1 MEEISQNSVLT
12 ALACILLLSMK
23 EPPPGYM
30 SDIQG
35 KINVFIANLHPLI
48 LLLGIIKG
56 FSDTTRSALKVPKE
70 QMLGWS
76 TICRFVCGRGGV
88 REGGYHS

>member
-1 MEEISQNSVLT
+1 
-12 ALACILLLSMK
+12 
-23 EPPPGYM
+23 M

-35 KINVFIANLHPLI
+35 KINVFIANMHPLI

-56 FSDTTRSALKVPKE
+56 FSDTTVQYLRSGFLESLVR
-70 QMLGWS
+70 QRVCVLVNVCTHYIWCVY
-76 TICRFVCGRGGV
+76 THTVCCLVVCGRSGD